1 MKKKT
6 KNKKGGYPH
15 CSGHEDPDAFCRERA
30 ENGPTEEDEFTVCDT
45 NTGNCVKPMGDVNR
59 RRLRQQQQAI
69 HQEEEEAEEQ
79 RINENLVNEFDEE
92 LFGDNADY
100 GGGGRKIFR
109 RKQKKKIGGYNSCL
123 NFPNHDKYCRELSLT
138 LSHLKGHTHCDTE
151 TGFCIKPLSDTERK
165 KRNKQRTEALLKR
178 LSEEREA
185 KGEEEDDDDDDDDD
199 IDMDDLFGSDS
210 EDESNYKT
218 TSKPVKL
225 SRKKQSLG
233 KSNLNGGKK
242 KSRKKLRKKR
252 KKTRR
257 KHKRKSKSRKK
268 RKSRKK

>member
-6 KNKKGGYPH
+6 KNKKGGYPR
-15 CSGHEDPDAFCRERA
+15 CSGHEDPDAYCRERA
-30 ENGPTEEDEFTVCDT
+30 ENGPTEENEFTVCDT

-59 RRLRQQQQAI
+59 RRLRQQQQEAI
-69 HQEEEEAEEQ
+69 DQEEKEEAEEYI
-79 RINENLVNEFDEE
+79 INENLVNEFDED

-123 NFPNHDKYCRELSLT
+123 NFPNHDKYCRELSLS
-138 LSHLKGHTHCDTE
+138 LSHLKGHTQCDTE
-151 TGFCIKPLSDTERK
+151 TGNCIKPLSDTERK

-178 LSEEREA
+178 LREEREA
-185 KGEEEDDDDDDDDD
+185 RGEEDDDDDDD

>member
-1 MKKKT
+1 MKKKS
-6 KNKKGGYPH
+6 KNKKGGYPY
-15 CSGHEDPDAFCRERA
+15 CYGYEDPDAFCRERA

-123 NFPNHDKYCRELSLT
+123 NFPNHDKYCRELSLS
-138 LSHLKGHTHCDTE
+138 LSHLKGHTQCDTE
-151 TGFCIKPLSDTERK
+151 TGFCIKPFCLNSFDCPVISFFFHFARLLLIGTCVIPNTYHTFFCCIRANPNPLTTE
-165 KRNKQRTEALLKR
+165 
-178 LSEEREA
+178 
-185 KGEEEDDDDDDDDD
+185 
-199 IDMDDLFGSDS
+199 
-210 EDESNYKT
+210 
-218 TSKPVKL
+218 
-225 SRKKQSLG
+225 
-233 KSNLNGGKK
+233 
-242 KSRKKLRKKR
+242 
-252 KKTRR
+252 
-257 KHKRKSKSRKK
+257 
-268 RKSRKK
+268 

>member
-15 CSGHEDPDAFCRERA
+15 CSWHEDPDAFCRERA
-30 ENGPTEEDEFTVCDT
+30 ENGPTEENEFTVCDT

-59 RRLRQQQQAI
+59 RRLRQQQQEAI
-69 HQEEEEAEEQ
+69 DQEEEEAEEQ

-123 NFPNHDKYCRELSLT
+123 NFPNHDKYCRELSLS
-138 LSHLKGHTHCDTE
+138 LSHLKGHTQCDTE

-178 LSEEREA
+178 LREEREA
-185 KGEEEDDDDDDDDD
+185 RGEDDDDDD

-225 SRKKQSLG
+225 SKKKQSSG

-242 KSRKKLRKKR
+242 KSRKKSRKKR

>member
-6 KNKKGGYPH
+6 KNKKGGYPY
-15 CSGHEDPDAFCRERA
+15 CYGYEDPDAFCRERA

-59 RRLRQQQQAI
+59 RRLRQQQQEAI
-69 HQEEEEAEEQ
+69 DQEEEEAEEQ

-92 LFGDNADY
+92 LFGDNVDY

-109 RKQKKKIGGYNSCL
+109 RKQKKKIGGYNSCSGQED
-123 NFPNHDKYCRELSLT
+123 PDAYCRRISESGPWR
-138 LSHLKGHTHCDTE
+138 KGKTHCNTE
-151 TGFCIKPLSDTERK
+151 TGYCIEPLSDTERK
-165 KRNKQRTEALLKR
+165 KRNKQRTEALLKKIR
-178 LSEEREA
+178 EEREA
-185 KGEEEDDDDDDDDD
+185 RDEDDDDDD

-218 TSKPVKL
+218 SKPVKL
-225 SRKKQSLG
+225 YRKKQSSG
-233 KSNLNGGKK
+233 NSNLDGGKK